1 MNQNSSHRNLSK
13 IKHMSIK
20 RMKSMQWLPL
30 EGEGINR
37 LGRDMKELPE
47 LMVTLDYKTYAFV
60 KT

>member
-1 MNQNSSHRNLSK
+1 
-13 IKHMSIK
+13 MSIK